1 MILKKIILFTNLIIF
16 IPGSVSSL
24 NLFEFFLIKTGA
36 AMVYD
41 QYFDKSLNYEN
52 DLSKKNKILSNFYQ
66 NKSQDIS
73 FRNFESLPIQQQ
85 MLIIEEIN
93 YLNN

>member
-1 MILKKIILFTNLIIF
+1 M
-16 IPGSVSSL
+16 PGSVSSL
-24 NLFEFFLIKTGA
+24 NLFELFLIKTGA

-41 QYFDKSLNYEN
+41 QYFDKSLNYESE
-52 DLSKKNKILSNFYQ
+52 LSKKNKILSNYYE
-66 NKSQDIS
+66 NKSQNIS
-73 FRNFESLPIQQQ
+73 FRSFKNLPMQQQ

>member
-1 MILKKIILFTNLIIF
+1 MLLKKIILFFNLIFF
-16 IPGSVSSL
+16 IPGSASSL

-41 QYFDKSLNYEN
+41 QYFDKSLNYESE
-52 DLSKKNKILSNFYQ
+52 LSKKNEILSNYYH
-66 NKSQDIS
+66 NKSQNVS
-73 FRNFESLPIQQQ
+73 FRSFKNLPVQQQ

>member
-1 MILKKIILFTNLIIF
+1 MFLKKIILFANLILF

-24 NLFEFFLIKTGA
+24 NIFEFFLIKTGA

-41 QYFDKSLNYEN
+41 QYFDKSLNYESE
-52 DLSKKNKILSNFYQ
+52 LSKKNKILSNFHKS
-66 NKSQDIS
+66 KSQNIS
-73 FRNFESLPIQQQ
+73 FSSFKNLPIQQQ
-85 MLIIEEIN
+85 ILIIEEIN

>member
-1 MILKKIILFTNLIIF
+1 M
-16 IPGSVSSL
+16 PGSVSSL
-24 NLFEFFLIKTGA
+24 NLFELFLIKTGA

-41 QYFDKSLNYEN
+41 QYFDKSLNYESE
-52 DLSKKNKILSNFYQ
+52 LSKKNKILSNYYENKPQ
-66 NKSQDIS
+66 NIS
-73 FRNFESLPIQQQ
+73 FRSFKNLPMQQQ

>member
-1 MILKKIILFTNLIIF
+1 MFIKKIILFVNLILF
-16 IPGSVSSL
+16 MPGSVSSL
-24 NLFEFFLIKTGA
+24 NLFELFLIKTGA

-41 QYFDKSLNYEN
+41 QYFDKSLNYESE
-52 DLSKKNKILSNFYQ
+52 LSKKNKILSNYYE
-66 NKSQDIS
+66 NKSQNIS
-73 FRNFESLPIQQQ
+73 FRSFKNLPMQQQ

>member
-1 MILKKIILFTNLIIF
+1 MFLKKIILLVNLILF
-16 IPGSVSSL
+16 IPGSASSL
-24 NLFEFFLIKTGA
+24 NLFEFFLIKTGV

-41 QYFDKSLNYEN
+41 QYFDKSLNYESE
-52 DLSKKNKILSNFYQ
+52 LYKKNKILSNFYQ
-66 NKSQDIS
+66 SKSQNIS
-73 FRNFESLPIQQQ
+73 FRSFKSLPMQQQ

>member
-24 NLFEFFLIKTGA
+24 NLFEFFLIKTGT
-36 AMVYD
+36 AMLYD
-41 QYFDKSLNYEN
+41 QYFDKSLNYESE
-52 DLSKKNKILSNFYQ
+52 LSKKNKILSNFYQ
-66 NKSQDIS
+66 SKSKNIS
-73 FRNFESLPIQQQ
+73 FSSFKNLPIQQQ

-93 YLNN
+93 YQNN

>member
-36 AMVYD
+36 AIVYD
-41 QYFDKSLNYEN
+41 QYFDKSLNYESE
-52 DLSKKNKILSNFYQ
+52 LSKKNKILSNYYQ
-66 NKSQDIS
+66 NKSQNIS
-73 FRNFESLPIQQQ
+73 LRSFNNLPMQQQ